1 MPNNEKILEQ
11 TSLDPQPKQ
20 KMRLEVMLGL
30 LLLASIC
37 ILMVTL
43 VLSLP
48 VLLRASATETT
59 APTTIP
65 TTAPTEPEITEP
77 TLPPPEENPYGRN
90 DFQYD
95 QNNHLYTLHGESM
108 AGIDVSKHQ
117 G

>member
-1 MPNNEKILEQ
+1 MKTIQQN
-11 TSLDPQPKQ
+11 SLDPQPKR

-65 TTAPTEPEITEP
+65 ISAPIEPLIT
-77 TLPPPEENPYGRN
+77 
-90 DFQYD
+90 
-95 QNNHLYTLHGESM
+95 
-108 AGIDVSKHQ
+108 
-117 G
+117 